1 MQKVTDDFRANNLL
15 EVYLKMNPSKSRSS
29 EETAELDAEYKR
41 GDAVRHPTPLTHVVN
56 TGRSKLA
63 LKPMMTMNIS
73 VMRTMKD

>member
-41 GDAVRHPTPLTHVVN
+41 GDAVCHPTPLSHLVN
-56 TGRSKLA
+56 MCRSKLA
-63 LKPMMTMNIS
+63 LKPMMTTNIS